1 MEDLQKTMQEL
12 LKNFGEM
19 RVEVKTVTTEV
30 QGLRQQ
36 L

>member
-1 MEDLQKTMQEL
+1 MEELQASMQQM